1 MMVAPLTDSGPGS
14 ARAETALAGLPRRL
28 LAAIIRGYQRFL
40 SPALPPSC
48 RFHPSC
54 SQYALEAVTR
64 YGVLKG
70 SWLAVRRLAR
80 CHPFHPGGF
89 DPVP

>member
-1 MMVAPLTDSGPGS
+1 VSGP
-14 ARAETALAGLPRRL
+14 ARVPRRF
-28 LAAIIRGYQRFL
+28 LATLIRGYQRFV

-64 YGVLKG
+64 YGALKG
-70 SWLAVRRLAR
+70 GWLAARRLAR